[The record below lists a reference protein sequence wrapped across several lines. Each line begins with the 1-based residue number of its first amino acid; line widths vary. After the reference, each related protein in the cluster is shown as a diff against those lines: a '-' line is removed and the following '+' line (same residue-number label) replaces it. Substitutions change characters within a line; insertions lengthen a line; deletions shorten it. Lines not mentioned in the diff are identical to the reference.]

1 MFCFGANYTLLFFL
15 FPTFSCFL
23 YSCLFISLAK
33 DINDY
38 NSLGM
43 ASVRA
48 AESLIM
54 VNDQSDECCKLLD
67 NALKNFEQI
76 KKILDGETLSNARII
91 LLKIEREINDIEY
104 EERQKMVF
112 KT

>member
-1 MFCFGANYTLLFFL
+1 MENK
-15 FPTFSCFL
+15 
-23 YSCLFISLAK
+23 I
-33 DINDY
+33 
-38 NSLGM
+38 
-43 ASVRA
+43 
-48 AESLIM
+48 
-54 VNDQSDECCKLLD
+54 
-67 NALKNFEQI
+67 EQI